1 MRLRVFTEP
10 AAGFKL
16 DKSISLSCVSGL
28 ILLDDADEVLD
39 GIDHTTD
46 LWSVVML
53 DDLIELL
60 EPESLERELLSLRAL
75 DLATYLLDLYR

>member
-1 MRLRVFTEP
+1 MRLRVLTEP

-53 DDLIELL
+53 DDL
-60 EPESLERELLSLRAL
+60 
-75 DLATYLLDLYR
+75 T